1 MGSDFII
8 REASMADA
16 QALYEAHQ
24 DSVLNLCVGAYT
36 EEQLAVWFEDRS
48 PEMYRPAIEAQ
59 QIWLA
64 EQSGRVLGF
73 VGFALGEVTLLFV
86 RREAAGLGLGKQL
99 FALGVAK
106 AESGSNGPLT
116 VVATQNSQQFYQSQ
130 GFRPVGE
137 EALVR
142 GKEKI
147 LVRVVK
153 MQRVSEAKFGPR
165 EPRP

>member
-1 MGSDFII
+1 MRSDFNI

-24 DSVLNLCVGAYT
+24 DSVHNLCVGAYT

-48 PEMYRPAIEAQ
+48 PEIYRPAMEAH

-86 RREAAGLGLGKQL
+86 RKEAAGLGLGKQL
-99 FALGVAK
+99 FALGLAK
-106 AESGSNGPLT
+106 AESGFTGPLT
-116 VVATQNSQQFYQSQ
+116 VVATQNSQRFYQSH
-130 GFRPVGE
+130 GFQPVGE

-142 GKEKI
+142 GKAEI
-147 LVRVVK
+147 QIRVVK
-153 MQRVSEAKFGPR
+153 MQRVMAGTF
-165 EPRP
+165 